1 MFHCGNKF
9 IKSDLPKPS
18 SVLIFVGYIKKKKV
32 NKTFAKILIYSDSG
46 QSYTELKNLYNIK
59 SKRKFN

>member
-9 IKSDLPKPS
+9 IKSDLPKPL
-18 SVLIFVGYIKKKKV
+18 SVLIFVGYIKKNV

-59 SKRKFN
+59 SKSRFN